1 MKEKIITKLKDNW
14 ILFIIILQPILD
26 IISYFQTKH
35 IGISYTWAIRIIILL
50 VVFLVSFLHS
60 KNKKKLILKVLPF
73 ALFFIIHVLNLFRIH
88 QFSLL
93 EDTRYFILVFQ
104 MPILCISLLDYIKN
118 TNYDLNKIKK
128 GLCYNFVVIA
138 VSIFFAY
145 ITNTYQYTYSTG
157 LGITGWFSSA
167 NTISMI
173 LCALTPWALYL
184 ASNSKNL
191 LIYSVTH
198 IVAFLVLFTNA
209 TRACYLT
216 LLASLFVLI
225 FILFL
230 SKEETKKLFKILITF
245 AFVVLSI
252 FAYKFSFTSNRLTI
266 ASNVTKQYA
275 EDIQNIVKSNESQN
289 NLLENI
295 DFDNIDIQDDATI
308 LQILKASY
316 IYEELIDIH
325 GEQPVIDAIKPH
337 LSAEALA
344 DNRLRK
350 VLNAKIDFN
359 DSDILTK
366 ILGIGYSRIAANEL
380 DLENDLQAI
389 YYYYGY
395 LGFIVYISFI
405 LYFIVNAII
414 VFFKNKSIIHDKEYI
429 ILLFIIVLL
438 VVGGEYSGAFL
449 RKSNANIYLSLYL
462 VLLSFKLQQYSIKNK
477 INKKKISFLL
487 LHLGYG
493 GIETSTINTANALSK
508 KYDVELISFYNLEE
522 NQAKFINKNIS
533 IKYLYEGGPN
543 RDEFI
548 KSLKEKNIIKIIKEG
563 FKAIDI
569 LVKKKTLIKKEILS
583 SDSFAIVSTR
593 CSFSSL
599 LSKYGKK
606 YVLKIAQEH
615 HHHNNDK
622 KYINILKNNYKNIDY
637 LFALTKGLG
646 KDYAEFLKNNKH
658 TKILVVP
665 NMLEANSA
673 SPSKLNTKNIISICR
688 LHKGKR
694 IDELINIF
702 SQIKDKDSKLYII
715 GDGEE
720 KSNIEKLISDLKL
733 QDRIIMTG
741 YLNKE
746 EQVKYLQNSSI
757 YAMTS
762 ESEGLPMVLLEAMS
776 FGIPC
781 IAYKT
786 SSGVCDIIDDSNG
799 FVIENRNQSEY
810 LEKLELLLQDSNLR
824 HKMSLACINK
834 SKEYSE
840 EKIIKCWIDVLGNC

>member
-1 MKEKIITKLKDNW
+1 MKEKIITKLEDNW

-26 IISYFQTKH
+26 IISYFQTKS
-35 IGISYTWAIRIIILL
+35 IGNSYTWAIRIILLL

-73 ALFFIIHVLNLFRIH
+73 ALFFIIHVLNLSRIH
-88 QFSLL
+88 QFNLL
-93 EDTRYFILVFQ
+93 QDTRYFILVFQ

-128 GLCYNFVVIA
+128 GLCYNFAVIA
-138 VSIFFAY
+138 VSIFLSY

-173 LCALTPWALYL
+173 LCALTPWALYV
-184 ASNSKNL
+184 ASNYKNL
-191 LIYSVTH
+191 LIYLVTH

-225 FILFL
+225 FILIL
-230 SKEETKKLFKILITF
+230 SKEETKKLFKILITL
-245 AFVVLSI
+245 AFIVLSI

-266 ASNVTKQYA
+266 ADNVTKQYT
-275 EDIQNIVKSNESQN
+275 EDIQNIVKSDESQKD
-289 NLLENI
+289 LLENI
-295 DFDNIDIQDDATI
+295 DFDNINIQDDAMI

-325 GEQPVIDAIKPH
+325 GEQPVINAIKPY
-337 LSAEALA
+337 LSAEALS

-350 VLNAKIDFN
+350 VLNAKIQFN

-366 ILGIGYSRIAANEL
+366 ILGIGYSRISANEL

-405 LYFIVNAII
+405 LYFIVNALIA
-414 VFFKNKSIIHDKEYI
+414 FFKDKSIIHDKEYI

-462 VLLSFKLQQYSIKNK
+462 VLLSFKLQQYCVKNEV
-477 INKKKISFLL
+477 NKKKISFLL

-508 KYDVELISFYNLEE
+508 KYDVELISFYNLEK
-522 NQAKFINKNIS
+522 NQAQFINKNIA
-533 IKYLYEGGPN
+533 IKYLYQGGPN

-548 KSLKEKNIIKIIKEG
+548 KSLKERNIIKIVKEG
-563 FKAIDI
+563 FKAINI
-569 LVKKKTLIKKEILS
+569 IIKKKTLIKKEILS
-583 SDSFAIVSTR
+583 SDSFAIISTR

-599 LSKYGKK
+599 LSKYGRKDII
-606 YVLKIAQEH
+606 KIAQEH

-637 LFALTKGLG
+637 LFALTKGLK
-646 KDYAEFLKNNKH
+646 KDYTDFLKNNKY

-665 NMLEANSA
+665 NMLETNNA
-673 SPSKLNTKNIISICR
+673 SPSNLNTKNIISICR

-694 IDELINIF
+694 VDELINIF

-720 KSNIEKLISDLKL
+720 KFNIEKLISDLNL
-733 QDRIIMTG
+733 QDRVIMTG
-741 YLNKE
+741 YLNKD
-746 EQVKYLQNSSI
+746 EQVNYLQNSSI

-799 FVIENRNQSEY
+799 FVIDNRNQSKY

-824 HKMSLACINK
+824 HKMSSACINK

-840 EKIIKCWIDVLGNC
+840 ENIIKCWIDVLGNC